1 MRILVPRAPE
11 EISPWTCLCSAGHS
25 VGFPCWCH
33 SMCHSITPTRRIV
46 SRETLNSPLYQFTC
60 HEVYYSGRAPYAIC
74 YPIASHL
81 SAQGLEPP
89 ARRLLLPHRRA
100 GPRDCANWGSV
111 PESCGTLVQQ
121 QGRGRRNRME
131 SAAVLIR
138 SPCDV
143 FIACLGCRQGQVTIG
158 LVLVNGG
165 GCTSTSGGGWH
176 SCGDFFLSFCWGWGE
191 ERRGVQTI
199 PSYLPLLN
207 RHHGR
212 AGTWSTCIDTS
223 YNGRDPVTNEPDL
236 GLWDGKTGLD
246 RLDR

>member
-1 MRILVPRAPE
+1 MDKGWNPLPVDFFSHTGALAHGIVPIGEMYPSHAVLWFSSRARE
-11 EISPWTCLCSAGHS
+11 E
-25 VGFPCWCH
+25 
-33 SMCHSITPTRRIV
+33 
-46 SRETLNSPLYQFTC
+46 E
-60 HEVYYSGRAPYAIC
+60 E
-74 YPIASHL
+74 
-81 SAQGLEPP
+81 E
-89 ARRLLLPHRRA
+89 
-100 GPRDCANWGSV
+100 
-111 PESCGTLVQQ
+111 ES
-121 QGRGRRNRME
+121 RME

-165 GCTSTSGGGWH
+165 GCTSGGGWH

-191 ERRGVQTI
+191 ERRRGVQTI

-246 RLDR
+246 PLDR